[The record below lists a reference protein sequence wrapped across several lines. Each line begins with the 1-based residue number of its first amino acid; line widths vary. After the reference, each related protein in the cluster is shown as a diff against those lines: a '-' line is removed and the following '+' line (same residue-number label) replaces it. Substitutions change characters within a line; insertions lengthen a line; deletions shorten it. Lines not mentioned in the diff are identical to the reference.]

1 MDRQQARTT
10 LEGHVAAERL
20 RIESLMAELEACH
33 RQMAGRLAAHE
44 QEVAGI
50 RAAHEREV
58 AGRLA
63 AHEQEVAGLQAIIA
77 ALRREID
84 GLRNIIGA
92 TPAVGPA
99 PAAQQ
104 PSPAPAVASGS
115 AGSAPQASFAED
127 DSPREDRPTTA
138 TVADQMQISPAQAQA
153 GGGAL
158 RLEGGEG
165 GAPGA
170 GGGEALRQ
178 RNP

>member
-10 LEGHVAAERL
+10 LEGHAAAERL
-20 RIESLMAELEACH
+20 RIESLTAELEACH
-33 RQMAGRLAAHE
+33 RQMAG
-44 QEVAGI
+44 
-50 RAAHEREV
+50 
-58 AGRLA
+58 
-63 AHEQEVAGLQAIIA
+63 LQATIA

-104 PSPAPAVASGS
+104 PPPAPAVASGS
-115 AGSAPQASFAED
+115 AGSATQASSAED

-138 TVADQMQISPAQAQA
+138 TVADEMQISPAQAQA

-178 RNP
+178 SNP